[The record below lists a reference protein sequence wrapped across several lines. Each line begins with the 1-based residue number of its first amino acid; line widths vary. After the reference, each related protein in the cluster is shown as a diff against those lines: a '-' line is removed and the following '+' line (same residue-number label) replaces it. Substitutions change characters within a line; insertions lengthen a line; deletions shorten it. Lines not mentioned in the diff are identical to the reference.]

1 MAVTGD
7 DTLAKSAAGSGAVR
21 RAGYVG
27 ALFLS
32 SAGGLI
38 LEIVA
43 GRMIAPYVGMSLYT
57 WTAVIAVV
65 LAGFSIGHWIGGRM
79 ATLGHAGSCWRLA
92 WLLGLAALTTA
103 ACLPLIRLLSPS
115 VLSAGLHPITAIV
128 LLTGA
133 LFLLPSLF
141 VGAVSPILTKLAV
154 DTLPQEPGRAIG
166 LMFASG
172 AIGSIAGTLAAGYL
186 LISWIGSIGSVLAVA
201 AGYLLLAGGF
211 AWAARPT
218 ARRAAVAASAFLLA
232 ALSLLGLA
240 NHAQALTSPCRVES
254 QYYCIQVLDFGAE
267 TGRPSAVMVLD
278 HLGHGINDRD
288 DPTVLHSSY
297 LRLTD
302 RLLRRRLGAEE
313 RFAAFFIGGG
323 ANTLPRAWGAQHAN
337 ADLVVAEIDPAVTA
351 VAREALWFDPKANTR
366 VAHGDARVVLRDLPA
381 GARFDVIVGD
391 AFHDISVPQH
401 LTTLEFAQLLQ
412 SRLTPRGFYAINVI
426 DSARRPLF
434 LLALART
441 LGAVFPQVEV
451 WMDPQQVRGGGRITY
466 VVTAGTEAF
475 GTDRGEELETTRWI
489 RWPDEELARSIARSG
504 VPLLTDD
511 YAPVDRL
518 MLDVLA
524 EEP

>member
-1 MAVTGD
+1 MSATDDALAVETAGNSGLRRTGY
-7 DTLAKSAAGSGAVR
+7 A
-21 RAGYVG
+21 G

-32 SAGGLI
+32 AAGGLI

-65 LAGFSIGHWIGGRM
+65 LAGFSIGHWIGGRL
-79 ATLGHAGSCWRLA
+79 ATLGHEGSCWRLA

-115 VLSAGLHPITAIV
+115 LLSAGLHPITAIV
-128 LLTGA
+128 LLTGS

-154 DTLPQEPGRAIG
+154 DTLPREPGRAIG

-172 AIGSIAGTLAAGYL
+172 AVGSIAGTLGAGYV
-186 LISWIGSIGSVLAVA
+186 LISWIGTIGSVLAVA
-201 AGYLLLAGGF
+201 TGYLLLAGGF
-211 AWAARPT
+211 AWAARPS
-218 ARRAAVAASAFLLA
+218 ARQGTIAASAFLLA

-240 NHAQALTSPCRVES
+240 SHAQALTSPCRVES
-254 QYYCIQVLDFGAE
+254 QYYCIQVIDFGAE

-302 RLLRRRLGAEE
+302 RLLRRRLGADE
-313 RFAAFFIGGG
+313 RFEAFFIGGG
-323 ANTLPRAWGAQHAN
+323 ANTLPRAWGANYLEAS
-337 ADLVVAEIDPAVTA
+337 LLVAEVDPAVTQ
-351 VAREALWFDPKANTR
+351 VAREAMWFEPGAKTR
-366 VAHGDARVVLRDLPA
+366 VEHGDARIVLRDLPA
-381 GARFDVIVGD
+381 EAQFDVIVGD

-401 LTTLEFAQLLQ
+401 LTTLEFAELLQ
-412 SRLTPRGFYAINVI
+412 SRLKPRGFYAINVI

-441 LGAVFPQVEV
+441 LGAVFPQIEV
-451 WMDPQQVRGGGRITY
+451 WMDPEQVRGGGRITY
-466 VVTAGTEAF
+466 VVTAGTEGF
-475 GTDRGEELETTRWI
+475 GSDHAEGLEAERWI
-489 RWPDEELARSIARSG
+489 RWPEEELARSIERSG

>member
-1 MAVTGD
+1 MAVTD
-7 DTLAKSAAGSGAVR
+7 NRLAEDSAGIRALR
-21 RAGYVG
+21 RAAYVG

-65 LAGFSIGHWIGGRM
+65 LAGFSIGHWIGGRL

-92 WLLGLAALTTA
+92 WLLGLAALATA
-103 ACLPLIRLLSPS
+103 ACLPLIRLLSPPL
-115 VLSAGLHPITAIV
+115 LSAGLHPITAIV

-154 DTLPQEPGRAIG
+154 DTLPHEPGRAIG

-186 LISWIGSIGSVLAVA
+186 MISWIGSIGSVLVVS

-218 ARRAAVAASAFLLA
+218 ARRAAVAASAFLLV

-240 NHAQALTSPCRVES
+240 NHTQALTSPCRVES

-267 TGRPSAVMVLD
+267 SGRPSAVMVLD

-288 DPTVLHSSY
+288 DPTFLHSSY

-302 RLLRRRLGAEE
+302 RLLRRRLDRDE
-313 RFAAFFIGGG
+313 RFEAFFIGGG
-323 ANTLPRAWGAQHAN
+323 ANTLPRAWGTNYPAAS
-337 ADLVVAEIDPAVTA
+337 LVVAEIDPAVTRL
-351 VAREALWFDPKANTR
+351 ARDMLWFEPKANTR
-366 VAHGDARVVLRDLPA
+366 IAHADARIVLRDLPA
-381 GARFDVIVGD
+381 EARFDVIVGD

-401 LTTLEFAQLLQ
+401 LTTLEFARLLQ
-412 SRLTPRGFYAINVI
+412 SRLKQRGFYAINVI

-451 WMDPQQVRGGGRITY
+451 WMDPEQVRGGGRITY
-466 VVTAGTEAF
+466 VVTAGLEAF
-475 GTDRGEELETTRWI
+475 GSDRSEGIDQARWI
-489 RWPDEELARSIARSG
+489 LWPAEELARSIERSG